1 MDGLKMSVFVPGLL
15 QDKVAFITGGSSGI
29 GLGMAVKFAEFG
41 ARLALLGRSQEKLDA
56 AVGAI
61 EAGGGVAAGFAADV
75 RDYPALERAFAAA
88 HERYGLID
96 ILICGAAGN
105 FPAPAAGMSAN
116 GFKAVVDIDL
126 LGTYNACRAAYAH
139 LRKPG
144 ASIISISANHA
155 HQPYPLQA
163 HVCAAKAGVDLLTKT
178 IALEWGREG
187 IRANIITPGPI
198 DGTEGMRR
206 LAPTPEARQAAIAG
220 VPLGRMGTTDDIAN
234 VALFLSS
241 DAASFITGGV
251 FQCDGG
257 QGMTG
262 PRNLNPAWEASRK

>member
-1 MDGLKMSVFVPGLL
+1 MNVFASDLLK
-15 QDKVAFITGGSSGI
+15 DKVAFITGGSSGI
-29 GLGMAVKFAEFG
+29 CHGIAGKFAEYG
-41 ARLALLGRSQEKLDA
+41 ARLMLLGRNREKLDA
-56 AVGAI
+56 AVRGI
-61 EAGGGVAAGFAADV
+61 EEKGGVAAGFAADV
-75 RDYPALERAFAAA
+75 RDYAAMEEACAAA
-88 HERYGLID
+88 RERFGLID

-105 FPAPAAGMSAN
+105 FPAPVTGMSAN
-116 GFKAVVDIDL
+116 GFKAVIDIDL

-144 ASIISISANHA
+144 ASVISISANHA

-178 IALEWGREG
+178 IALEWGRDG
-187 IRANIITPGPI
+187 VRANIITPGPI
-198 DGTEGMRR
+198 DDTEGMRR

-220 VPLGRMGTTDDIAN
+220 VPLGRMGTKDDIAN
-234 VALFLSS
+234 LALFLCSE
-241 DAASFITGGV
+241 AASFITGGV